1 MKSLWNIDSKE
12 VQDILDIDP
21 SYFIM
26 HYECCSNCIH
36 CDRSTQ
42 TLDALNEK
50 HRNEDNSYD
59 DNYVLCTKYNEEPY
73 WDCKCVSYEK
83 IHLNDKNPFMISF
96 E

>member
-1 MKSLWNIDSKE
+1 MKSLWNIDTKE

-36 CDRSTQ
+36 CDRSTK

-59 DNYVLCTKYNEEPY
+59 DNYVLCTKHNEEPY

-83 IHLNDKNPFMISF
+83 INLNDKNPFMISF

>member
-1 MKSLWNIDSKE
+1 MKSLWNIDTKE

-26 HYECCSNCIH
+26 HYECCSTCIH
-36 CDRSTQ
+36 CDRSTK

-59 DNYVLCTKYNEEPY
+59 DNYVLCTDRK
-73 WDCKCVSYEK
+73 STR
-83 IHLNDKNPFMISF
+83 LNSSH
-96 E
+96 